1 MREMVKWSF
10 KIYVYPLI
18 FWGLKSKINIKSEKL
33 KAFKFSKPEKA
44 YNVKGVR
51 LKNCIYFVIQNYE
64 DFDDIYKMLLQMSLK
79 NLSMRILKGQGN
91 SWLVVTITLCQCQ

>member
-1 MREMVKWSF
+1 MVKWSF
-10 KIYVYPLI
+10 KIYVYPLT

-33 KAFKFSKPEKA
+33 KALKFSKHEKA

-64 DFDDIYKMLLQMSLK
+64 DFDDIYKMLLSMSLK
-79 NLSMRILKGQGN
+79 NLSMGILKGQGN
-91 SWLVVTITLCQCQ
+91 S